1 MDTTTYGYLNPTIGD
16 KSKGS
21 LNGWMYA
28 MNFNIDRFDG
38 HTHNGV
44 DSPLLSIPNFS
55 PYTVIAEAADWVVN
69 SGGTGLPSTGFHQEV
84 NLPTGL
90 GELNNFTPKF
100 LINTA
105 GPRQFQ
111 PLQLFYTRISAT
123 VFDLYCNDDSI
134 DVLCVWR

>member
-1 MDTTTYGYLNPTIGD
+1 MLTTTYGYLNPSDGD
-16 KSKGS
+16 PSKGT

-28 MNFNIDRFDG
+28 MNFNIERFDG

-44 DSPLLSIPNFS
+44 DSPLLQIPNFA
-55 PYTVIAEAADWVVN
+55 PYTVTAAAGSWLVN
-69 SGGTGLPSTGFHQEV
+69 PGGSGLPLTGYYQAV

-111 PLQLFYTRISAT
+111 PLQLFYTRVSAT
-123 VFDLYCNDDSI
+123 VFNLYCNDNSI